1 MLIIFFSCDFHI
13 LSICIAFWSLSLFVS
28 VSLFVCLSLSFS
40 PSLSLTR
47 RSSCFESFPFHYFQ
61 FVKLPSFEVS
71 SYRSFKSRYFGRLSV
86 PLYWTFESTVFQ
98 NSCCDQTCIRVNSEL
113 VVSQISSG
121 TYYETLRRLSFRN
134 MAFCCTILLRFLL
147 QSY

>member
-1 MLIIFFSCDFHI
+1 MLSIFFSCDFHN
-13 LSICIAFWSLSLFVS
+13 LSALLFGLFLFLFLSLCLS
-28 VSLFVCLSLSFS
+28 VSLS

-98 NSCCDQTCIRVNSEL
+98 NTCCDQTCIRVNSEL
-113 VVSQISSG
+113 FVSQISSG
-121 TYYETLRRLSFRN
+121 TYYKTLRRLSFRN
-134 MAFCCTILLRFLL
+134 VTFCCTILLRFLL

>member
-1 MLIIFFSCDFHI
+1 MRFSPAIFIFY
-13 LSICIAFWSLSLFVS
+13 LSALLGLFPFLSLSVYLS
-28 VSLFVCLSLSFS
+28 VSLS

-86 PLYWTFESTVFQ
+86 PLCWTFESTVFQ
-98 NSCCDQTCIRVNSEL
+98 NLCCDQTCIRVNSEL
-113 VVSQISSG
+113 IVSQISSG
-121 TYYETLRRLSFRN
+121 TYYKTFRRLSFRN
-134 MAFCCTILLRFLL
+134 VAFCCTILLRFLL